1 MIVVTALRAGIIIS
15 ANHAA
20 PALFMLY
27 MIICGHLF
35 LQPDDIFYFHRFLN
49 RETFGQTILLLS
61 SAILMTDVSLL
72 LTNERSRVSTDV
84 TCVAL
89 AMFRQFAILHQL
101 LAVSVYARYIVSAI
115 TCRAGGDHVTGKHFT
130 LKGILL
136 AYGTRGD
143 NSFRCKQNTCTV

>member
-1 MIVVTALRAGIIIS
+1 MTALLVGIIIT

-20 PALFMLY
+20 HVLFMLY
-27 MIICGHLF
+27 MIYGHLF

-49 RETFGQTILLLS
+49 RETFGQTTLLLS

-115 TCRAGGDHVTGKHFT
+115 TCRAGGDHVTGKHFM

-143 NSFRCKQNTCTV
+143 KSFRCKKRNTFGK